1 VGDPR
6 VRTVVART
14 GLIDRDRLESV
25 LALLD
30 RVRYPT
36 DLSVTHRGD
45 ALAVAVFPAHLD
57 RGGSYES
64 RIWRVPLGD
73 GVPEQLTAG
82 PRTDAI
88 PAWSPV
94 DDRLAFASERPVA
107 GRMSPFLWEQGRE
120 PTPLGDVHGSVQG
133 LAWSADGTF
142 IFALAVD
149 EGGFGAATDGAI
161 RLRWS
166 DVPDPAVFRPDEGW
180 RRLLRIDVE
189 TGKTEEV
196 GPPGVSVWEFDLVDA
211 STAVA
216 LVSDD
221 PSESGW
227 YRARLALLDLE
238 RRTLRDLWI
247 PDRQVQGPAVD
258 PTGRRVAVLEGWSS
272 DRGLVAGDIR
282 MFDLESGERQEFES
296 GLSDL
301 SSIGWLDADRL
312 WFAGWEGFGSRIGVV
327 DAAGEVEWVA
337 TDDAIV
343 GPNSFHARITPI
355 PSGGFVAI
363 RESLRQPPEVVQ
375 RGDGP
380 DATWAPLTSFNDD
393 VREDLRWYP
402 EVRELE
408 WQGAGGLPI
417 RGLLLLPGGEPPFRT
432 IVMIHGGPTWAWKH
446 GFDPGYSLPLAAAG
460 FAVFLPNY
468 RGSTGRGQSFT
479 RLNVG
484 DPAGDEFEDILLGVD
499 HCVSLG
505 VTMPDA
511 VGVTGASY
519 GGYLT
524 GWAVCSTDRFA
535 AGVMVSGIV
544 DHLSTHLTC
553 NHAFSEFIFEGDHR
567 DPEKLRLFME
577 RSPITHAAN
586 AKTPTLILHG
596 SEDQCTPLG
605 QAEELYQALVVNG
618 TPTELVVYPREGH
631 GFREREHAADAQRRT
646 VAWFE
651 RHLEGRE

>member
-1 VGDPR
+1 RHSAHRVGDR
-6 VRTVVART
+6 E
-14 GLIDRDRLESV
+14 RLESV

-30 RVRYPT
+30 RVRYPV
-36 DLSVTHRGD
+36 DLSFTHRGD
-45 ALAVAVFPAHLD
+45 ALAVAVFPAHLE
-57 RGGSYES
+57 RAGSYQS
-64 RIWRVPLGD
+64 RIWRVPLD
-73 GVPEQLTAG
+73 GGAPEQLTTG
-82 PRTDAI
+82 PRTDAL
-88 PAWSPV
+88 PAWSPI
-94 DDRLAFASERPVA
+94 DDRLAFAAERPIV
-107 GRMSPFLWEQGRE
+107 GRMSPFLLE
-120 PTPLGDVHGSVQG
+120 PGGEPRLIGDVDGSVQA
-133 LAWSADGTF
+133 LAWSLDGTSV
-142 IFALAVD
+142 FALAVD

-166 DVPDPAVFRPDEGW
+166 DAPDPAVFRPDTGW

-196 GPPGVSVWEFDLVDA
+196 GPHGVSVWEFDLVDA
-211 STAVA
+211 SKAVA
-216 LVSDD
+216 LVSED

-238 RRTLRDLWI
+238 RRTFRDLWI
-247 PDRQVQGPAVD
+247 PDRQVQGPALD
-258 PTGRRVAVLEGWSS
+258 PTRSRVAVLEGWSS
-272 DRGLVAGDIR
+272 DRGLVAGDVR
-282 MFDLESGERQEFES
+282 MIELESGEVQPFDS
-296 GLSDL
+296 DLSDL
-301 SSIGWLDADRL
+301 SSIGWLDTERL
-312 WFAGWEGFGSRIGVV
+312 WFAGWEGFGSRFGVV
-327 DAAGEVEWVA
+327 GAAGKVEWA
-337 TDDAIV
+337 STDDAIV
-343 GPNSFHARITPI
+343 GPNSFHARVAPI

-363 RESLRQPPEVVQ
+363 RESLRDPPEVM
-375 RGDGP
+375 RRDDGT
-380 DATWAPLTSFNDD
+380 DATWTPLTSFNDG
-393 VREDLRWYP
+393 VRADLRWYP

-408 WQGAGGLPI
+408 WHGAGGLPI
-417 RGLLLLPGGEPPFRT
+417 RGLLMLPDGDPPFRT
-432 IVMIHGGPTWAWKH
+432 VVMIHGGPTWACKH

-468 RGSTGRGQSFT
+468 RGSTGRGQAFT

-484 DPAGDEFEDILLGVD
+484 DPAGDEFEDILLGVE

-511 VGVTGASY
+511 VGVTGGSY

-524 GWAVCSTDRFA
+524 GWAVCTTDRFA

-567 DPEKLRLFME
+567 DPEKLGLFME
-577 RSPITHAAN
+577 RSPITHVAN

-646 VAWFE
+646 VGWFE
-651 RHLEGRE
+651 RHLEGRG

>member
-1 VGDPR
+1 MV
-6 VRTVVART
+6 
-14 GLIDRDRLESV
+14 DRERLESV

-30 RVRYPT
+30 RVRYPV
-36 DLSVTHRGD
+36 DLSFTHRGD
-45 ALAVAVFPAHLD
+45 ALAVAVFPAHLE
-57 RGGSYES
+57 RGASYES
-64 RIWRVPLGD
+64 RIWRVPLDGD
-73 GVPEQLTAG
+73 TPEQLTAG
-82 PRTDAI
+82 PRTDSL
-88 PAWSPV
+88 PTWSPI
-94 DDRLAFASERPVA
+94 DDRLAFAAERPIV
-107 GRMSPFLWEQGRE
+107 GRMSPFLLEPGGE
-120 PTPLGDVHGSVQG
+120 PTPLGDVNGSVQG
-133 LAWSADGTF
+133 LAWSADGTSV
-142 IFALAVD
+142 FAVAVD

-166 DVPDPAVFRPDEGW
+166 DAPDPTVFRPDTGW

-189 TGKTEEV
+189 SGKTEEV
-196 GPPGVSVWEFDLVDA
+196 GPDGVSVWEFDLVDA

-238 RRTLRDLWI
+238 RRTFRDVWI

-258 PTGRRVAVLEGWSS
+258 PTGRLVAVLEGWSS

-282 MFDLESGERQEFES
+282 MFDLATGERQPFDSE
-296 GLSDL
+296 LSDL
-301 SSIGWLDADRL
+301 SSIGWLDAERL
-312 WFAGWEGFGSRIGVV
+312 WFAGWKGFGSRFGVV
-327 DAAGEVEWVA
+327 GATGDVKWAS

-343 GPNSFHARITPI
+343 GPNSFHASVAPI
-355 PSGGFVAI
+355 PGGGFVAI
-363 RESLRQPPEVVQ
+363 RESLRHPPEVM
-375 RGDGP
+375 RRDDGP
-380 DATWAPLTSFNDD
+380 DSTWTPLTSFNDD
-393 VREDLRWYP
+393 VRGDLRWYP

-417 RGLLLLPGGEPPFRT
+417 HGLLMLPDGDPPFRT
-432 IVMIHGGPTWAWKH
+432 VVMIHGGPTWAWKH
-446 GFDPGYSLPLAAAG
+446 GFDPGYSLPLAAGG

-468 RGSTGRGQSFT
+468 RGSTGRGQAFT

-484 DPAGDEFEDILLGVD
+484 DPAGDEFEDILLGIE

-511 VGVTGASY
+511 VGVTGGSY

-524 GWAVCSTDRFA
+524 GWAVCTTDRFA

-577 RSPITHAAN
+577 RSPITHVAN

-605 QAEELYQALVVNG
+605 QAEELYQALVLNG